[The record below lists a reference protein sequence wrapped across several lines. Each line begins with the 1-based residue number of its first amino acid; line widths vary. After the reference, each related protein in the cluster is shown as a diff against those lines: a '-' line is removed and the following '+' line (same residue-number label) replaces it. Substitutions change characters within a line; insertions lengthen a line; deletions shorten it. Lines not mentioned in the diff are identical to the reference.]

1 MDVVNDMDY
10 LHCRYITLIY
20 TNYEAGKEDNMK
32 DLPGHLRPSETL
44 LSQNQGRQ
52 ASIMGNQIFFVDYN
66 LLDCC

>member
-44 LSQNQGRQ
+44 LS
-52 ASIMGNQIFFVDYN
+52 
-66 LLDCC
+66 